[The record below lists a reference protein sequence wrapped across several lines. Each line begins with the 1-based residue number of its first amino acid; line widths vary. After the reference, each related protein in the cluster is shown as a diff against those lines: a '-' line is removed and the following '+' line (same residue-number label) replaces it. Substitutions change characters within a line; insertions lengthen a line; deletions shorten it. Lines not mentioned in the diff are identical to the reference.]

1 MRFYDIFS
9 HFKTSFSYKS
19 YSERFWVSRL
29 KRLAKSSP
37 KCFSSCHLWPEPA
50 FSAGWEVR
58 DNYLLNPFPTFSF
71 AEVIYVVNYLSWT
84 SNADSFSI
92 APSLSIF
99 EPWPGHLEQYAMH
112 RSHSQRNYEWQ
123 LDFSVNS
130 EMYVNAS
137 ACFSFVEIL
146 WIGLSL

>member
-1 MRFYDIFS
+1 MTFS
-9 HFKTSFSYKS
+9 LIL
-19 YSERFWVSRL
+19 RL
-29 KRLAKSSP
+29 PFLISHTQKDFESP
-37 KCFSSCHLWPEPA
+37 VLRGLLKAVLSASARHLWPEPA

-58 DNYLLNPFPTFSF
+58 DNYPLNPFPTFSF

-99 EPWPGHLEQYAMH
+99 EPWPGHLEQYAIH

-137 ACFSFVEIL
+137 ACFSFVEIP